1 MNKASGGDGI
11 PGELVQILKDDAVTV
26 LHSLCQHIWKPPP
39 WPQDWKRRGNW
50 KWRGETDMT
59 QDRVQ

>member
-1 MNKASGGDGI
+1 MVIVVPA
-11 PGELVQILKDDAVTV
+11 
-26 LHSLCQHIWKPPP
+26 PP
-39 WPQDWKRRGNW
+39 WRPAAHTHTELGSDIRGPFPVTMGIGGSGSGVMRGNW